1 VKPVSEPSGLTT
13 GDELLHLKHQ
23 VIVICRQLY
32 EKGLLAGADG
42 NLSVKLGTNSILTTP
57 TGAHKGFITK
67 EELVITDLAGNVT
80 EGTGRPSSELAM
92 HVAIY
97 EADPACRAIVHTH
110 APYALAL
117 SLSNRPFDSSRLAE
131 TELILGE
138 VVEVPYAPP
147 GTPELARAVAACTDR
162 GPVQIL
168 ARHGAVSR
176 GKTLM
181 EAFQLMECLEHNA
194 RILVMAELLGR
205 FE

>member
-1 VKPVSEPSGLTT
+1 MKRISEPFELTI
-13 GDELLHLKHQ
+13 GDDPQQLKHQ
-23 VIVICRQLY
+23 IMVICRQLY

-42 NLSVKLGTNSILTTP
+42 NLSVKFGTDRILTTP
-57 TGAHKGFITK
+57 TGAHKGFLTE
-67 EELVITDLAGNVT
+67 EELVITDLSGNVI

-97 EADPACRAIVHTH
+97 EADPACRAIIHTH

-138 VVEVPYAPP
+138 VAEVPYAPP
-147 GTPELARAVAACTDR
+147 GTKELARAVAACMDR

-194 RILVMAELLGR
+194 HILVMAELLGR
-205 FE
+205 SA

>member
-1 VKPVSEPSGLTT
+1 MKSISEPLELTT
-13 GDELLHLKHQ
+13 GNNLKQLKHQ

-42 NLSVKLGTNSILTTP
+42 NLSVKLDADRVLTTP
-57 TGAHKGFITK
+57 TGAHKGFLTE
-67 EELVITDLAGNVT
+67 EELVITDLAGNVI
-80 EGTGRPSSELAM
+80 EGPGRPSSELAM

-117 SLSNRPFDSSRLAE
+117 SLSNRTFESSRLAE

-138 VVEVPYAPP
+138 VAEVPYAPP
-147 GTPELARAVAACTDR
+147 GTFELARAVAACIDR

-205 FE
+205 SV